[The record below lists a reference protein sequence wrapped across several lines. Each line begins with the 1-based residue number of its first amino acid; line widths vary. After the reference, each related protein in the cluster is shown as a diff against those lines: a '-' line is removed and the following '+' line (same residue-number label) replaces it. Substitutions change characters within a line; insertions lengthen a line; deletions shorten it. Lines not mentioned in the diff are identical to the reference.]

1 MNILAVSNALQ
12 HVHNNLDVENQWR
25 RARVGLA
32 NMTDLERAQVWK
44 ALSSQTLTLEQHK
57 AAVVFSQYKTLYK
70 AALKNGATETM
81 TCCAARG
88 TDDAMAVLKEY
99 RDQLLIYYQFMQSF
113 QIKETDES
121 NTELIV
127 EVNKVINN
135 AALMVDV
142 KTEIKTILEA
152 AVGNLAKTVDLKPVI
167 EKEDQILTKLELL
180 VQGHETQTE
189 IKNEI
194 QTQIAAVNTL
204 IAGDMQGLN
213 QQVNDL
219 KLTIMKDLKDII
231 EVGMSRI
238 TEDTNTGFEKLSR
251 KQDTIQPQL
260 DATILTIEKQT
271 QTLIDMINGVS
282 QQTGNF
288 IQAQNGMVEVLES
301 QHKQI
306 DTNMSK
312 TSKLKADLDEL
323 TNRLVNVTTLNTE
336 AANAILGTIQ
346 EYNNQ
351 TERRINEQIK
361 VLKDSLDILT
371 SNVTNL
377 HSGIHAISG
386 IEDIED
392 EGLPSYVD
400 NSSLL
405 PVSTTVK
412 LMNKGLETKQS
423 VDDMVEHG
431 FKNNDRVVFFNYN
444 PINGARRIK
453 KGDSPLIHD
462 LIFKNYISEQAMK
475 NEFKNIGMNAF
486 MNDNQEIDQITK
498 SIAQNGYIRHG
509 RRYYCNFNP
518 ATGSRKYISA
528 KDKTEVRDTDYPNY
542 ITRLEMIKEMK
553 GQP

>member
-32 NMTDLERAQVWK
+32 NMTDLERAQLWK

-152 AVGNLAKTVDLKPVI
+152 AVGNMDKTVDLKPVI

-288 IQAQNGMVEVLES
+288 IQAQNGMVEVL
-301 QHKQI
+301 
-306 DTNMSK
+306 
-312 TSKLKADLDEL
+312 
-323 TNRLVNVTTLNTE
+323 
-336 AANAILGTIQ
+336 
-346 EYNNQ
+346 
-351 TERRINEQIK
+351 
-361 VLKDSLDILT
+361 
-371 SNVTNL
+371 
-377 HSGIHAISG
+377 
-386 IEDIED
+386 
-392 EGLPSYVD
+392 
-400 NSSLL
+400 
-405 PVSTTVK
+405 
-412 LMNKGLETKQS
+412 
-423 VDDMVEHG
+423 
-431 FKNNDRVVFFNYN
+431 
-444 PINGARRIK
+444 
-453 KGDSPLIHD
+453 
-462 LIFKNYISEQAMK
+462 
-475 NEFKNIGMNAF
+475 
-486 MNDNQEIDQITK
+486 
-498 SIAQNGYIRHG
+498 
-509 RRYYCNFNP
+509 
-518 ATGSRKYISA
+518 
-528 KDKTEVRDTDYPNY
+528 
-542 ITRLEMIKEMK
+542 
-553 GQP
+553 